1 MDLVN
6 RNMITGS
13 SDGFLHFWSFKETR
27 LLSRSQKLA
36 AGVTKFRLSRFNGLL
51 AVALSNGEILIVD
64 ILCRRIARHFKKA
77 HNDAQ
82 ITVLEFSP
90 DGKWLV
96 SADSN
101 CLLKVIILYCFY
113 ILLRFGIWPLVL

>member
-6 RNMITGS
+6 HNLVTGS
-13 SDGFLHFWSFKETR
+13 ADGFLHFWSFKETC

-36 AGVTKFRLSRFNGLL
+36 AGVTKFCLNRFNSLL
-51 AVALSNGEILIVD
+51 AVGLSNGEIVIVD

-77 HNDAQ
+77 HNDSL

-101 CLLKVIILYCFY
+101 FMLKV
-113 ILLRFGIWPLVL
+113 